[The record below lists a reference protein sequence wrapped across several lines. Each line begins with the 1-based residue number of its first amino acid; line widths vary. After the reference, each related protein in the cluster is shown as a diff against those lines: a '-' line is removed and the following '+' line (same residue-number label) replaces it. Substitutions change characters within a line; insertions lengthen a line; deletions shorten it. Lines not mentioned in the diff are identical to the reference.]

1 MSTDSSPSGEEACR
15 RQAAQHAANS
25 TTLWQISGA
34 CRPFQDARTL
44 VKVGDGSDNARVNP
58 LNTQMARRHVKRS
71 GREDEADL
79 WIGVDLGMTYTG
91 IAWRCLTGELKSND
105 ST

>member
-1 MSTDSSPSGEEACR
+1 M
-15 RQAAQHAANS
+15 QAAGCPTCRQQHDTVADKRG
-25 TTLWQISGA
+25 LP
-34 CRPFQDARTL
+34 PFQDARTL